1 MNNTNTSSE
10 LALSKIKK
18 LITQN
23 KLLKGNKLPN
33 ERLLSDITNSKR
45 AHVRNALLI
54 LEKDGLITRK
64 VGNGTFLNQSSIQ
77 FIEFKDAGITKKDIQ
92 VDGVI
97 TLKGDF
103 TDKDILNNV
112 HLGKARICIVFA
124 EQRDS
129 EDDKTIDMRSIMTA
143 FLIEYDY
150 PELHTIVELNNKEN
164 ATTVNDKVRVNEFI
178 NKEEIDGKLIAA
190 SIKTPNL
197 SKHFKQ
203 IYFNE
208 GLGNVKISKI
218 SEIFKYSGEITYKK
232 LKELSIEKDF
242 TIIGIISKDTDAV
255 ISVKND
261 DMIKINDSVIYI

>member
-92 VDGVI
+92 GSSFIKSIEARMSVEPIVCSQVAESISNIHFFEEVI
-97 TLKGDF
+97 EDRK
-103 TDKDILNNV
+103 KLN
-112 HLGKARICIVFA
+112 F
-124 EQRDS
+124 
-129 EDDKTIDMRSIMTA
+129 
-143 FLIEYDY
+143 
-150 PELHTIVELNNKEN
+150 
-164 ATTVNDKVRVNEFI
+164 
-178 NKEEIDGKLIAA
+178 DGKLIQN
-190 SIKTPNL
+190 K
-197 SKHFKQ
+197 
-203 IYFNE
+203 
-208 GLGNVKISKI
+208 VSKI
-218 SEIFKYSGEITYKK
+218 VVINSYLSLIKIYDAITKKK
-232 LKELSIEKDF
+232 LEDSFNASKEYLSSMLMSIHL
-242 TIIGIISKDTDAV
+242 
-255 ISVKND
+255 
-261 DMIKINDSVIYI
+261 